1 VSTAVLA
8 RGLAKS
14 YGDLEAVRGID
25 LEVAR
30 GELFAFLGPNGAGK
44 TTTVEILEGFRR
56 RSGGQVE
63 VLGVDPQ
70 RFTRSDRARIGCVLQ
85 TGDAERRLTPR
96 EALGLWASYYP
107 SPRSVDE
114 VLELIGLTA
123 SADVLSE
130 RLSGGQRRRLEVG
143 MALVGNPELMFLDE
157 PTTGFDPEA
166 RRDAWELIAGLRDLG
181 TTVFLTTHYM
191 EEAQRLADRVAII
204 KGGAIVAEGPPDQL
218 SAEREPVIV
227 FALPSGV
234 ERGELPGAVAGLA
247 RGDGH
252 QVRIP
257 TRTPTAVMAELC
269 GWASA
274 AGLEL
279 DGLTVERATLEDVYL
294 ELAAQE
300 PVGA

>member
-1 VSTAVLA
+1 MSTAVLA

-25 LEVAR
+25 LEVAA

-70 RFTRSDRARIGCVLQ
+70 RFTRSDRGRIGCVLQ
-85 TGDAERRLTPR
+85 TGDSERRLTPR

-107 SPRSVDE
+107 SPRSVDD
-114 VLELIGLTA
+114 VLELIGLSG
-123 SADVLSE
+123 SADVFNE

-166 RRDAWELIAGLRDLG
+166 RRAAWDLIAGLRELG

-204 KGGAIVAEGPPDQL
+204 KDGTIVAEGRPEEL
-218 SAEREPVIV
+218 SADREPVIV
-227 FALPSGV
+227 FALPAGV
-234 ERGELPGAVAGLA
+234 ERGELPYAAARLA
-247 RGDGH
+247 HGDGQ
-252 QVRIP
+252 QVRIS

-269 GWASA
+269 GWASGC
-274 AGLEL
+274 GLEL

-294 ELAAQE
+294 ELAAEE
-300 PVGA
+300 PVVA

>member
-1 VSTAVLA
+1 MLA

-56 RSGGQVE
+56 RSAGHVE

-70 RFTRSDRARIGCVLQ
+70 RFARSDRARIGCVLQ

-96 EALGLWASYYP
+96 ESLGLWASYYP
-107 SPRSVDE
+107 SPRPVGE
-114 VLELIGLTA
+114 VLELIGLAA
-123 SADVLSE
+123 SADVLND

-143 MALVGNPELMFLDE
+143 LALVGNPELMFLDE

-166 RRDAWELIAGLRDLG
+166 RRAAWDLIGELRELG

-204 KGGAIVAEGPPDQL
+204 KDGTIVAEGPPDRL
-218 SAEREPVIV
+218 SADREPVIA
-227 FALPSGV
+227 FALPAGV
-234 ERGELPGAVAGLA
+234 EREDLPSAVAGLA
-247 RGDGH
+247 HADGP
-252 QVRIP
+252 QLRIP
-257 TRTPTAVMAELC
+257 TPTPTAVMAELC

-274 AGLEL
+274 RGLEL

-294 ELAAQE
+294 ELATQE
-300 PVGA
+300 AVGA